1 MMDDRYLDLLKK
13 VLTGNIYQEESAFSV
28 VEPKSGWSPAVI
40 MKRMIIKI
48 AASHGIRLTKSCKF
62 VPEEREEGRDWP
74 GLGYTMVG
82 LKRLDNVQHAIETV
96 IRERIP
102 GDLCECG
109 VWRGGTAMFM
119 RAALMHYGENGRS
132 VWVADSFSG
141 LPKPDTV
148 RYPGDSSSQD
158 HSEVDYLSVSLKRV
172 RQNFQ
177 EFGLLDENVRFLEGW
192 FKDTLPTSPI
202 KQLAILRAD
211 GDLYE
216 STMDILINLYGK
228 VVPGG
233 FVIIDDYYS
242 WEGCRLAV
250 TDFRASRE
258 IVAPIERID
267 WTGAYWRIPPAFAR

>member
-13 VLTGNIYQEESAFSV
+13 VLTGNIYQEEFAFSV

-48 AASHGIRLTKSCKF
+48 AASHGIKLTKSCKF

-192 FKDTLPTSPI
+192 FKDTLPTAPI
-202 KQLAILRAD
+202 KQLVHLAGSLNALGSVSGHERFPLHGPAEGFRHGGIEV
-211 GDLYE
+211 GDERGQSVGCQLNNAKVE
-216 STMDILINLYGK
+216 RLVNLG
-228 VVPGG
+228 
-233 FVIIDDYYS
+233 
-242 WEGCRLAV
+242 LAQRGPAP
-250 TDFRASRE
+250 T
-258 IVAPIERID
+258 VATYP
-267 WTGAYWRIPPAFAR
+267 W